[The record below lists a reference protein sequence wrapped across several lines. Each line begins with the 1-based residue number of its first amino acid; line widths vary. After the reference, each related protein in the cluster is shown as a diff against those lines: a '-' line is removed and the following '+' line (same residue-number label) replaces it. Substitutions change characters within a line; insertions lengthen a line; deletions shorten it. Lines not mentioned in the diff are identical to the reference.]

1 MVVCSGRMFCTRC
14 ANVNNTIFV
23 MLQMR
28 CCMHISFTTC
38 QANAKGAEHKTLH
51 DYKTEQNIDLIVID
65 VVLFKW
71 RGVFLI
77 RDNGLFKS
85 ADLWILVENFHIQ
98 INYQFVVL

>member
-1 MVVCSGRMFCTRC
+1 
-14 ANVNNTIFV
+14 
-23 MLQMR
+23 MR

-65 VVLFKW
+65 VVLSKW

-85 ADLWILVENFHIQ
+85 AELWILVENFQLDWFFVFHIQ